1 MFFES
6 SRNVY
11 GDSGRGALFSRD
23 VEDSVC
29 LDSGDFCPWNRE
41 MLICSC
47 ANAPVIVR
55 QSMKMINDIFFIIIC
70 FYDGTLKGNEKLQV
84 FVFFLEKM
92 RHRVTFLLGKE
103 NWSSNGYSV
112 RIADRKK

>member
-1 MFFES
+1 MWRDKPLDFVATDISLLVEQVNFF
-6 SRNVY
+6 RI
-11 GDSGRGALFSRD
+11 RH
-23 VEDSVC
+23 
-29 LDSGDFCPWNRE
+29 
-41 MLICSC
+41 
-47 ANAPVIVR
+47 
-55 QSMKMINDIFFIIIC
+55 
-70 FYDGTLKGNEKLQV
+70 GTLKGNEKLQV

>member
-1 MFFES
+1 MFT
-6 SRNVY
+6 VTPVVAPCLAVMLKIPC
-11 GDSGRGALFSRD
+11 ALIP
-23 VEDSVC
+23 VI
-29 LDSGDFCPWNRE
+29 FCPWNRE

-47 ANAPVIVR
+47 ANAPVIVS